1 MAILR
6 FCFRLEGFA
15 ALPAAGLHRLRKALA
30 IIPQD
35 AVVFSGTV
43 RRNLDPFNAATDDAL
58 WAALERV
65 QLAGPVRAMGKGLQS
80 PIAEYGANLSVGQR
94 QLLCIARAIL
104 RNPKI
109 LILDEATSSVD
120 SATDTLIQTC
130 VRDVFKDATILTIAH
145 RLNTIMDSD
154 RVLIIDKGLK
164 SEFDAP
170 AALLEAGG
178 LFANLH
184 EAMVSSVENLG

>member
-1 MAILR
+1 
-6 FCFRLEGFA
+6 
-15 ALPAAGLHRLRKALA
+15 
-30 IIPQD
+30 
-35 AVVFSGTV
+35 
-43 RRNLDPFNAATDDAL
+43 
-58 WAALERV
+58 
-65 QLAGPVRAMGKGLQS
+65 MGKGLQS